1 MFKYD
6 TPQKVYEVGR
16 SKVGGNPG
24 EYPTVLAGSIF
35 YNKET
40 IFADPK
46 VDGPKGIFNK
56 EGAEKL
62 IRTQEEMSDTTG
74 NKIFVQIVSETE
86 ESMIKYIEWYS
97 NIGKDAFLIDS
108 TVAAA
113 RIAGAKKADEMG
125 ISDRVIYNSI
135 NAAIQPAEIEA
146 IKPLKFSSAII
157 LGFNAVDMS
166 VKGRMEMFTKGGAGQ
181 AKGMLTLGTEKGITR
196 PLLDVAATPLGSGSG
211 ATYRSIFAVK
221 SQLGEPVGG
230 GYHNIPSAWAW
241 LKKFKK
247 LPGKEGAYMPSD
259 IGSNLIAITLGANFC
274 LYGPIEHA
282 VEVFPAVAMND
293 IVVSEAAKDL
303 GTAPLAEVT
312 PLTKLA

>member
-6 TPQKVYEVGR
+6 TPQKVYEIGR
-16 SKVGGNPG
+16 AKVGGNPG
-24 EYPTVLAGSIF
+24 EYPTTLAGSIF
-35 YNKET
+35 YGKEP
-40 IFADPK
+40 IVK
-46 VDGPKGIFNK
+46 DGKTGDFDK
-56 EGAEKL
+56 EGAEKI
-62 IRTQEEMSDTTG
+62 IRMQEEMSDTTG
-74 NKIFVQIVSETE
+74 NKIFVQIVSEADAA
-86 ESMIKYIEWYS
+86 IVKYIEWYA
-97 NIGKDAFLIDS
+97 NIGKDAFLVDS
-108 TVAAA
+108 TVASA
-113 RIAGAKKADEMG
+113 RIAGAKRADELG
-125 ISDRVIYNSI
+125 VSDRVIYNSI
-135 NAAIQPAEIEA
+135 NAAIQPAEIAA
-146 IKPLKFSSAII
+146 IQPLKFTSAII
-157 LGFNAVDMS
+157 LGFNPVDMS
-166 VKGRMEMFTKGGAGQ
+166 VKGRMEMFLKGGAGQ
-181 AKGMLTLGTEKGITR
+181 TKGMLVLGQEKGITR
-196 PLLDVAATPLGSGSG
+196 PLMDVAATPLGSGSG

-259 IGSNLIAITLGANFC
+259 IGSNLIAITLGCNFC

-282 VEVFPAVAMND
+282 VEVFPAVAMTD

>member
-16 SKVGGNPG
+16 AKVGGNPG

-35 YNKET
+35 YGKEPIVT
-40 IFADPK
+40 DHK
-46 VDGPKGIFNK
+46 KGIFNK

-62 IRTQEEMSDTTG
+62 VRAQEEMSDITG
-74 NKIFVQIVSETE
+74 NKVWLQIVSEADE
-86 ESMIKYIEWYS
+86 AMMNYITWYADVA
-97 NIGKDAFLIDS
+97 KDAFLIDS
-108 TVAAA
+108 TVASA
-113 RIAGAKKADEMG
+113 RIAGAKKADELG

-135 NAAIQPAEIEA
+135 NMAAQPAEIEA
-146 IKPLKFSSAII
+146 IKPLKFTSCIV
-157 LGFNAVDMS
+157 LGFNAQDMS
-166 VKGRMEMFTKGGAGQ
+166 VKGRMDMITKGGAGQ
-181 AKGMLTLGTEKGITR
+181 AKGMLQLATEKGITR

-247 LPGKEGAYMPSD
+247 QPGKEGAYMPAD
-259 IGSNLIAITLGANFC
+259 IGSNLVAITLGCNFC

-293 IVVSEAAKDL
+293 IIVSEASKDL

>member
-1 MFKYD
+1 MFKYANA
-6 TPQKVYEVGR
+6 QKVYEFPKA
-16 SKVGGNPG
+16 KVGGQPG

-35 YNKET
+35 YNKES
-40 IFADPK
+40 ILI
-46 VDGPKGIFNK
+46 DGKKGEFNK
-56 EGAEKL
+56 DGAEKL
-62 IRTQEEMSDTTG
+62 VRQQEEMSDITG
-74 NKIFVQIVSETE
+74 NPIFLQIVADTGEAIE
-86 ESMIKYIEWYS
+86 KYITWYADA
-97 NIGKDAFLIDS
+97 GKNAFLVDS

-113 RIAGAKKADEMG
+113 RVAGAKKADEIG

-135 NAAIQPAEIEA
+135 NAAAQPEELEA
-146 IKPLKFSSAII
+146 IKPLKFTSAIV

-166 VKGRMEMFTKGGAGQ
+166 VKGRMEMFTKGGMGQ
-181 AKGMLTLGTEKGITR
+181 PKGMLTLATEKGITR

-247 LPGKEGAYMPSD
+247 QPGKEAAYIPSD
-259 IGSNLIAITLGANFC
+259 IGSNLVAITLGCDFC
-274 LYGPIEHA
+274 LYGPVEHA

-293 IVVSEAAKDL
+293 IIVAEAARDL
-303 GTAPLAEVT
+303 GTTTTDIHPLK
-312 PLTKLA
+312 KLV

>member
-6 TPQKVYEVGR
+6 TPQKVYQIGR

-35 YNKET
+35 YGKEKIVT
-40 IFADPK
+40 DPK
-46 VDGPKGIFNK
+46 AGVFDKDG
-56 EGAEKL
+56 AMKL
-62 IRTQEEMSDTTG
+62 IKQQEEMSDTTG
-74 NKIFVQIVSETE
+74 NPLWTQIVADTG
-86 ESMIKYIEWYS
+86 ESISNYIRWYADVA
-97 NIGKDAFLIDS
+97 KDGFLIDS

-113 RIAGAKKADEMG
+113 RVSGAKTADEIG
-125 ISDRVIYNSI
+125 VSERVIYNSI
-135 NAAIQPAEIEA
+135 NMAAQPAEIEA
-146 IKPLKFSSAII
+146 IKPCKFTSCIV
-157 LGFNAVDMS
+157 LGFNAQDMS
-166 VKGRMEMFTKGGAGQ
+166 VKGRMDMITKGGAGQ
-181 AKGMLTLGTEKGITR
+181 AKGMLQLATEKGITR

-247 LPGKEGAYMPSD
+247 QPGKEGAYMPSD
-259 IGSNLIAITLGANFC
+259 IGSNLIAITLGCNFC

-282 VEVFPAVAMND
+282 IEVFPAVAMND
-293 IVVSEAAKDL
+293 IIVAEAARDL
-303 GTAPLAEVT
+303 GTAPVAEIN
-312 PLTKLA
+312 PLKKLA

>member
-16 SKVGGNPG
+16 AKVGGNPG

-35 YNKET
+35 YNKEK

-46 VDGPKGIFNK
+46 DGAKGIFNK

-62 IRTQEEMSDTTG
+62 IRDQEEMSDTTG
-74 NKIFVQIVSETE
+74 NKVWVQIVSETE

-97 NIGKDAFLIDS
+97 NIGKDAFLVDS
-108 TVAAA
+108 TVASA
-113 RIAGAKKADEMG
+113 RIAGAKRADEMG

-135 NAAIQPAEIEA
+135 NAAVKQEEIDA
-146 IKPLKFSSAII
+146 IKPLKFTSAII

-181 AKGMLTLGTEKGITR
+181 GKGMLTLGTEKGITR

-293 IVVSEAAKDL
+293 IVVQEAAKDL
-303 GTAPLAEVT
+303 GTVSLADAN

>member
-16 SKVGGNPG
+16 AKVGGNPG

-35 YNKET
+35 YNKEP
-40 IFADPK
+40 IFANKEDSA
-46 VDGPKGIFNK
+46 KGIFNK

-62 IRTQEEMSDTTG
+62 IRQQEEMSDITG
-74 NKIFVQIVSETE
+74 NKVWVQIVSETE

-97 NIGKDAFLIDS
+97 NIGKDAFLVDS
-108 TVAAA
+108 TVASA
-113 RIAGAKKADEMG
+113 RIAGAKKADEIG

-135 NAAIQPAEIEA
+135 NAAAQQAEMDA
-146 IKPLKFSSAII
+146 IKPLKFTSAII

-230 GYHNIPSAWAW
+230 
-241 LKKFKK
+241 
-247 LPGKEGAYMPSD
+247 
-259 IGSNLIAITLGANFC
+259 
-274 LYGPIEHA
+274 
-282 VEVFPAVAMND
+282 
-293 IVVSEAAKDL
+293 
-303 GTAPLAEVT
+303 VT
-312 PLTKLA
+312 TTSRPHGHG

>member
-6 TPQKVYEVGR
+6 TPQKVYEFGKT
-16 SKVGGNPG
+16 KVGGNPG

-35 YNKET
+35 YNKEK
-40 IFADPK
+40 ILI
-46 VDGPKGIFNK
+46 DGAKGIFDK

-62 IRTQEEMSDTTG
+62 IRAQEEMADITG
-74 NKIFVQIVSETE
+74 NPCWLQIVSETE
-86 ESMIKYIEWYS
+86 ESMQKYIEWYADA
-97 NIGKDAFLIDS
+97 GKDAFLVDS

-113 RIAGAKKADEMG
+113 RIAGAKKADEIG
-125 ISDRVIYNSI
+125 VSDRVIYNSI
-135 NAAIQPAEIEA
+135 NAAAQAPEIEA
-146 IKPLKFSSAII
+146 IKPLKFTSAIV

-166 VKGRMEMFTKGGAGQ
+166 VKGRMDMFTKGGAGQ
-181 AKGMLTLGTEKGITR
+181 PKGMLTLATEKGITR

-247 LPGKEGAYMPSD
+247 QPGKEGAYMPSD
-259 IGSNLIAITLGANFC
+259 IGSNLIAITLGCDFC

-293 IVVSEAAKDL
+293 IVVAEAAKDL
-303 GTAPLAEVT
+303 GTQLATDIHPLK
-312 PLTKLA
+312 KLV

>member
-6 TPQKVYEVGR
+6 TPQKVYEIGR
-16 SKVGGNPG
+16 AKVGGNPG

-35 YNKET
+35 YGKEP
-40 IFADPK
+40 IVK
-46 VDGPKGIFNK
+46 DGKTGDFDK
-56 EGAEKL
+56 EGAEKI
-62 IRTQEEMSDTTG
+62 IRMQEEMSDTTG
-74 NKIFVQIVSETE
+74 NKIFVQIVSEADAA
-86 ESMIKYIEWYS
+86 IVKYIEWYA

-108 TVAAA
+108 TVASA

-125 ISDRVIYNSI
+125 VSDRVIYNSI

-146 IKPLKFSSAII
+146 IKPLKFTSAII
-157 LGFNAVDMS
+157 LGFNPVDMS
-166 VKGRMEMFTKGGAGQ
+166 VKGRMDMFLKGGAGQ
-181 AKGMLTLGTEKGITR
+181 TKGMLVLGQEKGITR
-196 PLLDVAATPLGSGSG
+196 PLMDVAATPLGSGSG

-247 LPGKEGAYMPSD
+247 LEGKAGAYMPSD
-259 IGSNLIAITLGANFC
+259 IGSNLIAITLGCNFC

-282 VEVFPAVAMND
+282 IEVFPAVAMTD

-303 GTAPLAEVT
+303 GTAPLADVT
-312 PLTKLA
+312 PLMKLA